1 MSNLPRVLVCD
12 ELHEEGLKLLQ
23 KSADVHVR
31 PDLTLKELQEV
42 VGKYHGLVV
51 GPDRRI
57 THDIIEEGL
66 NLRVIGCAGA
76 RLDNIDVTTARAMGI
91 EVRNSPSSNAVTI
104 AEHTMTLMLQLISR
118 PAAGDGRLAGKTLG
132 IIGFGH
138 IGRQVARRAI
148 AFDMN
153 VVVNQPR
160 LTPELALD
168 EGVEVA
174 DLFDLLA
181 MSDLV
186 TLHVP
191 LKAETDALLGADE
204 LKQMKEGAFL
214 INTGHTDV
222 VDDAALL
229 AALDEGYLAGAAVP
243 EYPEEI
249 GAPTDSAAVRVRHHP
264 RVLVAPHVTSI
275 IGDRRRDIA
284 VKIARQVVELLRVK
298 RPSETLALEVVP
310 ISQVTPHEQIDEKR
324 VTRLMKR
331 LQNESRL
338 INPPIVTEW
347 NDRYVILDGATR
359 FTSLKRLNYPHI
371 IVQIVDARR
380 DDFDLHTWYHVIS
393 SKKPVTDLFAQLRE
407 IDGIMLEPLRGDA
420 IQTVF
425 RQPEALCYF
434 LDRENKAMLV
444 RAQSGADN
452 LGLMCRV
459 VDCYNQWGAVER
471 TLITDLSRLRG
482 QFPDMRAV
490 AIFPQFTPATVFENA
505 SQDRLLPAGLTRF
518 VIPGRILR
526 LNADLARLKSDEP
539 LIAKRA
545 WLNQYLADK
554 LARSRL
560 RYYQEPVILLDE

>member
-1 MSNLPRVLVCD
+1 MSDLSRVLVCD
-12 ELHEEGLKLLQ
+12 ALHEEGLEILRE
-23 KSADVHVR
+23 SAEVHVR
-31 PDLTLKELQEV
+31 PDITLQEIQEII
-42 VGKYHGLVV
+42 GQYNGLVV

-66 NLRVIGCAGA
+66 NLRVIGCAGSH
-76 RLDNIDVTTARAMGI
+76 LDNIDVTTARAMGI
-91 EVRNSPSSNAVTI
+91 EVRNSPSSNEVAI
-104 AEHTMTLMLQLISR
+104 AEHTMTLMLQLVSR
-118 PAAGDGRLAGKTLG
+118 PGVGDGRLAGKTLG

-148 AFDMN
+148 AFDMK

-168 EGVEVA
+168 EGVEAA
-174 DLFDLLA
+174 DLLDLLA
-181 MSDLV
+181 ASDLV

-191 LKAETDALLGADE
+191 FKAETDALLGANE
-204 LKQMKEGAFL
+204 IEQMKEGAYL

-229 AALDEGYLAGAAVP
+229 AALDEGHLAGAAVP
-243 EYPEEI
+243 EYPEEVN
-249 GAPTDSAAVRVRHHP
+249 ATADSAAERVRQHP

-275 IGDRRRDIA
+275 IGDRRRDVA
-284 VKIARQVVELLRVK
+284 VKVARQVAELLRVK

-310 ISQVTPHEQIDEKR
+310 ISQVTPHEQVDDKR
-324 VTRLMKR
+324 VVRLMKR

-359 FTSLKRLNYPHI
+359 FTALKRLNYPHL
-371 IVQIVDARR
+371 IVQVVDARR

-393 SKKPVTDLFAQLRE
+393 SKKPVTDLIAQVRK
-407 IDGIMLEPLRGDA
+407 IDGIGLESVRSDELQS
-420 IQTVF
+420 IF
-425 RQPEALCYF
+425 RQQDALCYF
-434 LDRENKAMLV
+434 LDRDNKATLV
-444 RAQSGADN
+444 KARAGADN
-452 LGLMCRV
+452 LALMCQV

-471 TLITDLSRLRG
+471 TLITELSRLRG

-490 AIFPQFTPATVFENA
+490 AIFPQFAPETVFENA
-505 SQDRLLPAGLTRF
+505 SHDRLLPAGLTRF